1 MVREIS
7 DGGRVDRSRC
17 ALDGHRLGD
26 AAERQGGVHAGRV
39 VDVQD
44 DAAAARRLESRE
56 ADLHDIAADGQE
68 LETIGADIVGR
79 HGAGETGVDVASRDG
94 GAGQR
99 CAARVRDGA
108 DNRGAG
114 DLGAGD

>member
-7 DGGRVDRSRC
+7 DVVVLTAGRC
-17 ALDGHRLGD
+17 ALDVHRLGD

-44 DAAAARRLESRE
+44 DAAADRRLEPRE
-56 ADLHDIAADGQE
+56 ADLHDVPADGQE
-68 LETIGADIVGR
+68 LETVGADIVGR
-79 HGAGETGVDVASRDG
+79 HGAGETGVHVAGRDG

-99 CAARVRDGA
+99 RAARVRDGP